1 MFRRLVSLTVVA
13 LLLAGP
19 ARAQLVVIDPGNL
32 VQAILIADRTLQ
44 EYTTLI
50 QQYQTILRMA
60 QGLGPLVPYRMPP
73 IGITAHDPSR
83 WLYGA
88 PWLQGLNTGD
98 ARGTLYEQTAR
109 PLERPN
115 GVLDPLPPSAQQAIE
130 DAYATI
136 EITDSIAE
144 IAGHQVALVRGYSGT
159 LQQATQ
165 TVRER
170 RAEHA
175 AGVPR
180 HDGRPGQSG
189 GRGTV
194 GAPAGHGHQPVALT
208 RPGATPRA
216 QQADARHRSRHDEHA
231 APGPARWPHGGR
243 ESDPGHRRCPAHVAS
258 TVRRDRR

>member
-1 MFRRLVSLTVVA
+1 MSRRLVSLTLIA

-44 EYTTLI
+44 EYTTLT

-60 QGLGPLVPYRMPP
+60 QGLGPLVQYRMPP

-98 ARGTLYEQTAR
+98 AQGALYEQTAR

-144 IAGHQVALVRGYSGT
+144 IAGNQVALVRGYSGT

-165 TVRER
+165 TYENDVLNTLPGYHDMTAVLDKVAVGELLAR
-170 RAEHA
+170 RQDMATNQLLSHA
-175 AGVPR
+175 LEQLLARSVGS
-180 HDGRPGQSG
+180 PG
-189 GRGTV
+189 TELEF
-194 GAPAGHGHQPVALT
+194 AL
-208 RPGATPRA
+208 
-216 QQADARHRSRHDEHA
+216 
-231 APGPARWPHGGR
+231 
-243 ESDPGHRRCPAHVAS
+243 
-258 TVRRDRR
+258 

>member
-13 LLLAGP
+13 LLLAEP
-19 ARAQLVVIDPGNL
+19 ARAQLVVLDPGNL
-32 VQAILIADRTLQ
+32 AQAIVIADRTLQ

-60 QGLGPLVPYRMPP
+60 QGLGPLVAYRMPP

-144 IAGHQVALVRGYSGT
+144 IAGNQVALVRGYSGT

-165 TVRER
+165 TYENDVLNTLPGYHDMTAVLDKVAVGELLAR
-170 RAEHA
+170 RQDMATNQLLSHA
-175 AGVPR
+175 LEQLLARSKRMRDTEAATMNMRLLGLRDGPTAGANLIL
-180 HDGRPGQSG
+180 
-189 GRGTV
+189 GT
-194 GAPAGHGHQPVALT
+194 
-208 RPGATPRA
+208 
-216 QQADARHRSRHDEHA
+216 ADALRTWRQ
-231 APGPARWPHGGR
+231 P
-243 ESDPGHRRCPAHVAS
+243 
-258 TVRRDRR
+258 